1 MENGQHDDACPVCL
15 SEMDRTKA
23 NYLPCGHCVCD
34 DCDKRL
40 LERRFLF
47 CPTCR
52 TPRLGVSDEQVQ
64 AANVQRSTED
74 QNEHN
79 DQNDHSASVVLF
91 THQNQNYQ
99 VIFFPSQGPSS
110 PLPFTVLENH
120 APTRRVTRRMAQQRA
135 GPYRTMLRRSRVSPG
150 TPQDTQDTQDQ
161 EEEAEGVEGAEGAEG
176 TEGIEEAEGTERVGH
191 APVILDAAMS
201 ALIDALRSPTS
212 IQNFL
217 ARRRGV

>member
-1 MENGQHDDACPVCL
+1 
-15 SEMDRTKA
+15 
-23 NYLPCGHCVCD
+23 
-34 DCDKRL
+34 
-40 LERRFLF
+40 
-47 CPTCR
+47 
-52 TPRLGVSDEQVQ
+52 
-64 AANVQRSTED
+64 
-74 QNEHN
+74 
-79 DQNDHSASVVLF
+79 
-91 THQNQNYQ
+91 
-99 VIFFPSQGPSS
+99 
-110 PLPFTVLENH
+110 
-120 APTRRVTRRMAQQRA
+120 MAQQRA

-161 EEEAEGVEGAEGAEG
+161 EEEAEGAEGIEGAEGAEG